1 MATEAR
7 GRRWAAAAL
16 LACLAS
22 ANAALWLYWPPD
34 RMVSHDV
41 RLSGPYLHDAGHA
54 FVADMPVALPSDGLG
69 SENSRVE
76 LYEQGVERGIPHT
89 THDVIR
95 SRGAGGFSH
104 WGDRLYFSASDNSDP
119 NANGR
124 TYVLRYGATLPVVLY
139 VGVLLV
145 DFLVVAF
152 AIDRAAVRDSDR
164 RARAYAGVR
173 VFALSLATV
182 VLIQALFWVLTE
194 RALAEQ
200 GRKTAGWF
208 RYVFHEADTV
218 DFAPGE
224 SVNYSEHQYLNY
236 ALNPQMSYGNG
247 RQFNA
252 AYRIRR
258 GESIGPRNLVRWR
271 ALVLGGSTTFGELI
285 PREEDTWV
293 YQLERQVRSRCG
305 EACEVIN
312 GGVGGYTVL
321 ENSLHYLILLNE
333 LQPDLVL
340 LYEGINDVDARLFG
354 ELTPDYS
361 NYRIPWRSEG
371 SVLPR
376 PNPILAPLSPYRYY
390 FLTRHIVRVRRTG
403 IGGVVSPSRPSPS
416 EWSAALDRNRP
427 DIYRGHLRNLIHL
440 LQGDKRRV
448 VVLPQHFTAVKEGD
462 EVFARGVRE
471 HNEVNRAVAEEFEV
485 PFLRTLAEPGT
496 FVREDTFDN
505 CHFNE
510 RGSAR
515 MAEEVFRFLEQR
527 QLLPPPSRRGVA

>member
-1 MATEAR
+1 V
-7 GRRWAAAAL
+7 L
-16 LACLAS
+16 LACLMA

-34 RMVSHDV
+34 RMLLHEVQ
-41 RLSGPYLHDAGHA
+41 LSGPYLHDSGHA

-104 WGDRLYFSASDNSDP
+104 WGDQLYFSASDNSDP
-119 NANGR
+119 NVNGR
-124 TYVLRYGATLPVVLY
+124 TYVLRYGTTLPVVLY
-139 VGVLLV
+139 IGLLLL

-152 AIDRAAVRDSDR
+152 VIDRAGVRRPDR
-164 RARAYAGVR
+164 RTWVHAGVR
-173 VFALSLATV
+173 MFALSLSTV
-182 VLIQALFWVLTE
+182 LLIQALFWVLTE

-200 GRKTAGWF
+200 GRKTAEWF
-208 RYVFHEADTV
+208 RYVFHEGAAM

-224 SVNYSEHQYLNY
+224 SVNFSEHQYLNY
-236 ALNPQMSYGNG
+236 ALNPQMPYGNG
-247 RQFNA
+247 KQFNA

-258 GESIGPRNLVRWR
+258 GEPIRPPELVRWR

-293 YQLERQVRSRCG
+293 YQLERRVRSRCG

-354 ELTPDYS
+354 VLTPDYS

-376 PNPILAPLSPYRYY
+376 PNPILASLSPYRYY
-390 FLTRHIVRVRRTG
+390 FLTRHIVHVRRTG
-403 IGGVVSPSRPSPS
+403 IGGVVSPPRPSPS
-416 EWSAALDRNRP
+416 EWSAALDRNRS

-440 LQGDKRRV
+440 LQGEKRRV
-448 VVLPQHFTAVKEGD
+448 VVLPQYFTAVKEGD

-471 HNEVNRAVAEEFEV
+471 HNEVNRAVAEEFQTT
-485 PFLRTLAEPGT
+485 FLRTLAEPGT

-510 RGSAR
+510 RGSIR

-527 QLLPPPSRRGVA
+527 QLLPPSSRRGVA